1 LPLFLKIIPRGLLY
15 LCNMMKLFLL
25 VCTLAVVS
33 CNNSGDQQN
42 NTSENDADA
51 ARNFI
56 RSALDGKWNDARK
69 MMIQDSTNLQ
79 LIDRAESMYQMMER
93 EEKRSY
99 RESTIRIYE
108 SRQLSDSITIVHYS
122 NTFKNQKDSLKV
134 VRGKGQWLI
143 DLKYSL
149 LPYDSL
155 QYVQ

>member
-1 LPLFLKIIPRGLLY
+1 
-15 LCNMMKLFLL
+15 MKNLILL
-25 VCTLAVVS
+25 VCTFFVLS
-33 CNNSGDQQN
+33 CNNNGEQQV

-56 RSALDGKWNDARK
+56 RSALDGKWSDARK
-69 MMIQDSTNLQ
+69 QMIQDSTNLQ
-79 LIDRAESMYQMMER
+79 LLDRAESMYRMMER

-99 RESTIRIYE
+99 RESNIRIYE
-108 SRQLSDSITIVHYS
+108 ARQLSDSITIVHYS
-122 NTFKNQKDSLKV
+122 NTYKNQKDSLKV
-134 VRGKGQWLI
+134 VRGNGQWLI